1 MMNLEAAMEQ
11 LELLTEEN
19 TNLENQVCELLE
31 KVEELESKLKS
42 QASEAGQRT
51 KRATAEY
58 KDMLAERD
66 ARIEQLTVTLHK
78 QEDLVNLQQTSIL
91 ELQEKCE
98 SAYESHNDMVRKF
111 TLSPFYFPKI
121 NEIASNL
128 RTISL
133 CDS

>member
-1 MMNLEAAMEQ
+1 MMNLEVAMEQ

-19 TNLENQVCELLE
+19 ANLENQVCELLE

-51 KRATAEY
+51 KRATAEF
-58 KDMLAERD
+58 KDMVAERD

-98 SAYESHNDMVRKF
+98 AAYESHNDMVRK
-111 TLSPFYFPKI
+111 LD
-121 NEIASNL
+121 A
-128 RTISL
+128 ISL
-133 CDS
+133 ILGK